1 MYIYIY
7 IYVYIYM
14 YIEILLNFSRV
25 LDCYSYYTCEEKTLL
40 YTTSSFMHLQSSGIL
55 HMF

>member
-1 MYIYIY
+1 MTYMMIYVYSNIYNNEYMYNIYIYIY
-7 IYVYIYM
+7 IYI
-14 YIEILLNFSRV
+14 
-25 LDCYSYYTCEEKTLL
+25 YTCEGKTLL